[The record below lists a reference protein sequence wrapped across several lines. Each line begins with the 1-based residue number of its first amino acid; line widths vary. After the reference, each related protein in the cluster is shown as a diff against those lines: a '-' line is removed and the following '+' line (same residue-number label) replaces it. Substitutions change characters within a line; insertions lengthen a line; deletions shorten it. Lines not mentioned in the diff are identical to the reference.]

1 MKSIKKQGEKIKRD
15 ERKLRSL
22 TVHDTA
28 TKRPLYDFLY
38 MLYYVFNNEKSN
50 GCKFTAEKKHFKIK
64 TFFHMNMKTI
74 CNIKNLQ
81 PYYVNKNI

>member
-22 TVHDTA
+22 IVHDTA

-50 GCKFTAEKKHFKIK
+50 GCKFTAEKK
-64 TFFHMNMKTI
+64 
-74 CNIKNLQ
+74 NILK
-81 PYYVNKNI
+81 